1 MFWSDSFSC
10 AGLQVLVTTRVTEPL
25 AGHPSWANR
34 RPVAVIVSQPGH
46 YVSYL
51 RQANIWFRLDSAS
64 RTVIPQNPFQAQM
77 PNNMICVVA
86 FTR

>member
-1 MFWSDSFSC
+1 MSPV
-10 AGLQVLVTTRVTEPL
+10 QVLVTTRVTEPV

-34 RPVAVIVSQPGH
+34 RPVAVIVAQPGH
-46 YVSYL
+46 YVAYL
-51 RQANIWFRLDSAS
+51 RQANIWFRIDSAS
-64 RTVIPQNPFQAQM
+64 RTVIPQNPFHAQR